1 MNTIKYLFSFCLAA
15 LLVFTCADDEKNV
28 DFVNT
33 ATAPS
38 GLDLQF
44 DVTQDNT
51 GLVTILP
58 LAEGAVSFD
67 IALGDDTPEP
77 AQIDNGQSVSHTYA
91 EGEYTVTATA
101 YGVTGLST
109 TLTKPLVVSFQA
121 PSNEQVTIENDAT
134 VSKQVN
140 VTVTADYAITFDV
153 YSGETG
159 VTEPV
164 SANIGETANI
174 QYQEAGVYDITIE
187 IKGAAIQTTIY
198 IEEDFEVTEILAPT
212 VKAPTP
218 PARQPQDVV
227 SIFSNAY
234 TNVTLDELPTSWSS
248 SGFEATTVQSDNVW
262 KFTQLDFVGMVTNYA
277 SGIDLSQM
285 EKMHIDYWVP
295 ENVTS
300 ELLVKIVNTVDGGE
314 DIESLGSTVTG
325 SWQSV
330 DIDMTGFDGGNLAN
344 KEKITQIL
352 IDYDQIPA
360 GVASVVYIDNF
371 YFYKQASTITGQVID
386 FEAQY
391 AELSSFDGGEI
402 SVIANPDTNGNNS
415 STVAQ
420 MVKGAGQPWAGSKI
434 TVSSPFD
441 ISNPLVTVK
450 VWSPRVGLNLL
461 MKFENDVPW
470 PNVTG
475 SAEITA
481 TTTTA
486 NQWETLTFD
495 HSGID
500 ANIDWYNMVLIMD
513 NGTQGD
519 GSANYTIYLD
529 DFSTSPALTFE
540 PQYSELSS
548 FDGGQIS
555 AIANPDTNGN
565 PSSTVAQM
573 VKGAGQP
580 WAGSKISVESP
591 FNISASTSVTV
602 KVWSPR
608 VGLNLLMKFENDVP
622 WPNVTGS
629 AEITATTTTA
639 NQWETLTFDHSG
651 IDANIDWYNM
661 VLIMDNGTQGDGSAN
676 YTIYLDDITIN

>member
-1 MNTIKYLFSFCLAA
+1 
-15 LLVFTCADDEKNV
+15 
-28 DFVNT
+28 
-33 ATAPS
+33 
-38 GLDLQF
+38 
-44 DVTQDNT
+44 
-51 GLVTILP
+51 
-58 LAEGAVSFD
+58 
-67 IALGDDTPEP
+67 
-77 AQIDNGQSVSHTYA
+77 
-91 EGEYTVTATA
+91 
-101 YGVTGLST
+101 
-109 TLTKPLVVSFQA
+109 
-121 PSNEQVTIENDAT
+121 
-134 VSKQVN
+134 
-140 VTVTADYAITFDV
+140 
-153 YSGETG
+153 
-159 VTEPV
+159 
-164 SANIGETANI
+164 
-174 QYQEAGVYDITIE
+174 
-187 IKGAAIQTTIY
+187 
-198 IEEDFEVTEILAPT
+198 
-212 VKAPTP
+212 
-218 PARQPQDVV
+218 
-227 SIFSNAY
+227 
-234 TNVTLDELPTSWSS
+234 
-248 SGFEATTVQSDNVW
+248 
-262 KFTQLDFVGMVTNYA
+262 
-277 SGIDLSQM
+277 
-285 EKMHIDYWVP
+285 
-295 ENVTS
+295 
-300 ELLVKIVNTVDGGE
+300 
-314 DIESLGSTVTG
+314 
-325 SWQSV
+325 
-330 DIDMTGFDGGNLAN
+330 MTGFDGGNLAN

-371 YFYKQASTITGQVID
+371 YFYKQSSTITGQVID

>member
-1 MNTIKYLFSFCLAA
+1 MNTTKYLLSFCLVA
-15 LLVFTCADDEKNV
+15 LTLWTCADDEKNAA
-28 DFVNT
+28 FVNS
-33 ATAPS
+33 ATEPT

-58 LAEGAVSFD
+58 LAEGAVTFD
-67 IALGDDTPEP
+67 ITFGDDTPDP
-77 AQIDNGQSVSHTYA
+77 AQVDNGQNVSHTYA

-109 TLTKPLVVSFQA
+109 TITKPLVVSFQA
-121 PSNEQVTIENDAT
+121 PSNVEVTIENDAT

-140 VTVTADYAITFDV
+140 VTVSADYAINFDV

-164 SANIGETANI
+164 TASIGETANV
-174 QYQEAGVYDITIE
+174 QYQEAGTYDITIE
-187 IKGAAIQTTIY
+187 VKGAAIQTTIY

-218 PARQPQDVV
+218 PARQPSDVV
-227 SIFSNAY
+227 SIFSDAY
-234 TNVTLDELPTSWSS
+234 TDVSLDELPTSWSA
-248 SGFEATTVQSDNVW
+248 SGFEATTVQSDNIW

-325 SWQSV
+325 SWQSI

-371 YFYKQASTITGQVID
+371 YFYKQSSTITAQVID